1 MDEASLTDSE
11 GKKLLHLWN
20 ESMQQSPE
28 SGVPIAKKIGLVET
42 FDGHSLNSLLDMV
55 RWTASQL
62 ALGKGTGHTQ
72 GLVDTLQSARRL
84 VFDALYL
91 PQDLPD
97 LYLQGSLTGEEKE
110 RIVAY
115 MTRQMPVISSAIDQ
129 RITAVLTSCGRPL
142 LLRRT
147 LQSFFKYNKYP
158 LYQLIVVE
166 DGSTIQRQVADEFGD
181 RNINWLATGER
192 VGQIASIDYA
202 YSHVRTPYIFHL
214 EDDWEF
220 YRSGFIPASLAVLQD
235 QPKCLQVW
243 IRGLSDTN
251 KHPVEPYL
259 YGSGGV
265 SWRRMALSFRDTWH
279 GFSFNPGLRR
289 MRDYVAIGGYGH
301 FAKFEFNKPLSAEK
315 VINKMYHKRGFY
327 AAILAEEEGF
337 VRHIGK
343 AEHVGAPV

>member
-1 MDEASLTDSE
+1 
-11 GKKLLHLWN
+11 
-20 ESMQQSPE
+20 MQPPPE
-28 SGVPIAKKIGLVET
+28 SDAAVEQQIGLVEMLE
-42 FDGHSLNSLLDMV
+42 GHCLNSLLDMV

-62 ALGKGTGHTQ
+62 AQGKAAGYSLGIA
-72 GLVDTLQSARRL
+72 DTLQAARRL
-84 VFDALYL
+84 VFDALHL

-97 LYLQGSLTGEEKE
+97 LYLQGSLTGEEKQ

-115 MTRQMPVISSAIDQ
+115 MTRRLPVISSPKDQ

-147 LQSFFKYNKYP
+147 LQSFLKHNDHP

-166 DGSTIQRQVADEFGD
+166 DGSTILRQVADEFGD

-202 YSHVRTPYIFHL
+202 YSHVKTPYIFHL

-220 YRSGFIPASLAVLQD
+220 YRSGFIPASLAVLRD

-243 IRGLSDTN
+243 IRRLMDTN
-251 KHPVEPYL
+251 KHPVEL
-259 YGSGGV
+259 YCYRSGGV
-265 SWRRMALSFRDTWH
+265 SWRRMALNFRDTWH

-301 FAKFEFNKPLSAEK
+301 FAKFEFNKPLLAEK
-315 VINKMYHKRGFY
+315 AINKIYHKRGFY

-343 AEHVGAPV
+343 AEHVGAPL